1 MKILRGWVHPEEGPH
16 GPISPQKEATLEGV
30 QKALQAK
37 MNQANGN
44 SGLYENLKLA
54 NEILTFIRNKNPGLD
69 APGNTGAQCAVQLQ
83 KLLDEIDVKNPSKE
97 AVERLHNTLQSY
109 NVDFTAGKIAK
120 FAHGKVKEVSS
131 SEEKEHVYETPRK
144 PPGPFGWVFEILNE
158 AEMREEVKTV
168 REIGTALGK
177 KGLEGKNLLLDFEKY
192 IQRIEGKYTVRAS
205 KASRNFEE
213 QLGDH
218 HPFPESARNG
228 LGFLRGIRDLHA
240 AGYVHGDIKPENA
253 LVFDKEPA
261 LERVKIADFGKTRKM
276 EEKKHATNAG
286 NPRFAP
292 PEVVLS
298 KEGEVFSTALVL
310 IRSLEEE
317 VLPSENDMM
326 LSPAR
331 YKDQSPESEKRRGIE
346 KFLVQNQE
354 CVQTEA
360 QHLKG
365 IGRRIRMYGQTKIS
379 SIPQEDIERT
389 VDNVHAYID
398 TLIGA
403 LIAKHPES
411 ERQLVRIEKLLK
423 RMTDADLEERPTA
436 AQATQELED
445 ILS

>member
-1 MKILRGWVHPEEGPH
+1 M
-16 GPISPQKEATLEGV
+16 
-30 QKALQAK
+30 
-37 MNQANGN
+37 
-44 SGLYENLKLA
+44 
-54 NEILTFIRNKNPGLD
+54 
-69 APGNTGAQCAVQLQ
+69 
-83 KLLDEIDVKNPSKE
+83 
-97 AVERLHNTLQSY
+97 
-109 NVDFTAGKIAK
+109 
-120 FAHGKVKEVSS
+120 
-131 SEEKEHVYETPRK
+131 
-144 PPGPFGWVFEILNE
+144 
-158 AEMREEVKTV
+158 
-168 REIGTALGK
+168 
-177 KGLEGKNLLLDFEKY
+177 
-192 IQRIEGKYTVRAS
+192 
-205 KASRNFEE
+205 
-213 QLGDH
+213 
-218 HPFPESARNG
+218 
-228 LGFLRGIRDLHA
+228 
-240 AGYVHGDIKPENA
+240 
-253 LVFDKEPA
+253 
-261 LERVKIADFGKTRKM
+261 
-276 EEKKHATNAG
+276 
-286 NPRFAP
+286 
-292 PEVVLS
+292 
-298 KEGEVFSTALVL
+298 L